1 MSNSLSPFQ
10 LARIKLTGWYMLMFI
25 GLIGVFTYLTLD
37 AKKST
42 YVRVYQ
48 VIQTGQPS
56 DSPQLVEFKDKYA
69 EFNRRFKERLIIFDC
84 LLIGASGYL
93 SYFLSGKTLKPI
105 KEMLSEQQ
113 AFASDVSHSLR
124 TPLTT
129 IGLELEAYS
138 RSHTNINQ
146 EMRSL
151 LNSIQEE
158 VFSMNQLVSGM
169 LALVRSGTDSFKT
182 KFAPLKIDDLL
193 SSMSLKM
200 KPLAKAKDQEIK
212 LTSLKPLSILGNSD
226 SLRQVLY
233 ILLDNAIKYSG
244 SGSLIRIGMDKK
256 IKSVNLWISDNGKG
270 IPTRDLPH
278 IFNRYYRAD
287 QKTKGTGLGLAIAQK
302 LITHHGGT
310 IKVKSKIGVGTTF
323 TIILPIGS

>member
-1 MSNSLSPFQ
+1 MTPTLSPFQ
-10 LARIKLTGWYMLMFI
+10 LARVKLTGWYMLMFVS
-25 GLIGVFTYLTLD
+25 LIGIFTYLTLD
-37 AKKST
+37 AKSST

-48 VIQTGQPS
+48 VIKTGQPN
-56 DSPQLVEFKDKYA
+56 DSPQLVEFQDKYA
-69 EFNRRFKERLIIFDC
+69 EFNRRFKERLLMFDC

-105 KEMLSEQQ
+105 REMLTEQQ

-129 IGLELEAYS
+129 INLELAAYT
-138 RSHTNINQ
+138 RGHKRINPD
-146 EMRSL
+146 MRTL

-158 VFSMNQLVSGM
+158 VFSMTQLVSGM

-182 KFAPLKIDDLL
+182 KFSPVKLDDLL
-193 SSMSLKM
+193 DAVSLKM
-200 KPLAKAKDQEIK
+200 KPLAAAKSQKINVADLKPI
-212 LTSLKPLSILGNSD
+212 TVMGNVDSLKQL
-226 SLRQVLY
+226 LY

-244 SGSLIRIGMDKK
+244 SGSLINIGMDKK
-256 IKSVNLWISDNGKG
+256 PRRVNIWITDNGKG
-270 IPTRDLPH
+270 IPAHDLPH

-310 IKVKSKIGVGTTF
+310 IKVKSKLGMGTTF
-323 TIILPIGS
+323 IISLPLNS